1 MDNNKMNEN
10 DKSVFNLQKEY
21 LTYCHQSSIYKKAP
35 GEALLPVCSKEWDL
49 IQLPDRQGKKG
60 TLHLR
65 FVRIFKSK
73 NGDVLFIDV
82 EICAKILD
90 CSLFLACKWR
100 AC

>member
-1 MDNNKMNEN
+1 MRKTNQSSIYKKN
-10 DKSVFNLQKEY
+10 
-21 LTYCHQSSIYKKAP
+21 TYCHQSSIYKKAP

-49 IQLPDRQGKKG
+49 IQLPDRQEKKG

-73 NGDVLFIDV
+73 KGDVLFIDV
-82 EICAKILD
+82 EICANIQD